1 VNGSLE
7 RFVTNECDSGIEIT
21 SWPTLQPGTSCSD
34 LPTSGSPTGL
44 VSAAT
49 VTTRNSSAARLAFT
63 FTAAMPC
70 IVLPAVFWMH

>member
-1 VNGSLE
+1 VNSTFQATE
-7 RFVTNECDSGIEIT
+7 TKRCDHEIEIT